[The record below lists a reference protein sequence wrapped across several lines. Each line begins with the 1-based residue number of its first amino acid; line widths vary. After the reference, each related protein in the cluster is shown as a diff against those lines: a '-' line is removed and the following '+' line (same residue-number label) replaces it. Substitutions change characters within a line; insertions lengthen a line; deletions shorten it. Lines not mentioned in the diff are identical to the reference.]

1 MSTRPAPWH
10 ATPELDVAA
19 ALDAGPDGLTSA
31 DAHERLSRFGPN
43 RLPEAAGPS
52 AARLLLDQVRTPLM
66 WALLASGA
74 LALALGE
81 LEDGLVVLAVVIL
94 NALIGFAQEYRAG
107 RAIAALA
114 ELVAEPARVR
124 RDGAWIEIPAEQV
137 VPGDLLE
144 VAQGDRVAA
153 DVRLLDAA
161 ALRAQESALTGE
173 SEPVDKDVA
182 PVAADAPL
190 AERRCLLY
198 AGTVVAAGS
207 GRGVTVATGT
217 ATELGHISNL
227 LEAVKPLE
235 TPLTR
240 ELDRFGRVITGAIAA
255 AAVLLG
261 VVAAVRGFPLADAAL
276 AGVSLAVAAVPEGLP
291 AVVTIALAVG
301 VRRMAGREAIIRH
314 LPAVETLGSTTV
326 VASDKT
332 GTLTQNRMR
341 VEAVWT
347 LSGDDRELRLA
358 GVLCNDAQPGDGRA
372 FGDPTETAL
381 LDAAGLDVQT
391 ARAAHPRLAT
401 LPFDAALKLMATL
414 HPGVLYV
421 KGAPEAVLPRCRD
434 TAGAAA
440 EIDRQTALGRRVLVF
455 AAQDG
460 ATAIDLDG
468 GLRLIGLQAMA
479 DPPRPGVQEA
489 IAACHAA
496 GVHVSMITG
505 DHPRTARAIGTAIG
519 LPGGAGGDRGGAG
532 GARRASSS
540 GRAGVYARV
549 APEHKLRL
557 VQALQARGEVVAVT
571 GDGVNDAPA
580 LRQADIGVAMG
591 RSGTAAAKEAA
602 DMVLADDDFSTLRAA
617 IEEGRRVY
625 DNLVKALAF
634 VLPTSVGQALIIAIA
649 VLAFP
654 ADGGAPVLPV
664 EPVQILWI
672 NLIVAIALA
681 LPLAFEAPEPDLMRR
696 PPRDRSA
703 ALLDRPLLVRTLVVS
718 VTLTAVA
725 LGLFV
730 LARHADLPVAQ
741 AQTTAVTGAVL
752 LQALYLLACRSLTRP
767 NRELG
772 HWSNPSVY
780 AGIATVLGLQA
791 LFVFAPFM
799 QSIFGSAAL
808 GARELAW
815 AAVGSTLVLPVTW
828 IEERWRGRPRSGPP
842 LGNGLSGAR
851 RGAGP
856 VLLWPA
862 GLRAHVDDAWS
873 ADDLRIASASLRR
886 PTASLTASPVGDDSR
901 QDREALSAYAG
912 ERAGRRRGANA
923 ALRYTR
929 DPMADVLTDQQ
940 HRAHDGI
947 GSTHEPRPGLGRSL
961 SSWHGGRS
969 RSRAR
974 ALRARGHTA

>member
-1 MSTRPAPWH
+1 MLDGHGGLSVGCVNTPWH
-10 ATPELDVAA
+10 ATPEGDVVT
-19 ALDAGPDGLTSA
+19 ALETRPEGLTSA
-31 DAHERLSRFGPN
+31 AARERLDRYGLN
-43 RLPEAAGPS
+43 RLPEAEGPS
-52 AARLLLDQVRTPLM
+52 AASLLLDQVRTPLM
-66 WALLASGA
+66 WALLAAGA

-81 LEDGLVVLAVVIL
+81 IEDGVVVLAVVVL
-94 NALIGFAQEYRAG
+94 NALIGFGQEYRAG

-124 RDGAWIEIPAEQV
+124 RDGTWIEIPAEQV
-137 VPGDLLE
+137 VPGDLVE

-153 DVRLLDAA
+153 DLRLLDTA
-161 ALRAQESALTGE
+161 ALRAQEAALTGE
-173 SEPVDKDVA
+173 SEPVDKDVT

-190 AERRCLLY
+190 AERHSLLF

-217 ATELGHISNL
+217 ETELGRISTL
-227 LEAVKPLE
+227 LDAVEPLE

-240 ELDRFGRVITGAIAA
+240 DLARFGRVITAAIAA
-255 AAVLLG
+255 AAVALA
-261 VVAAVRGFPLADAAL
+261 VIAAVRGFPLADAAL
-276 AGVSLAVAAVPEGLP
+276 AGISIAVAAVPEGLP

-301 VRRMAGREAIIRH
+301 VRRMARRRAIVRH

-341 VEAVWT
+341 VEAMWT
-347 LSGDDRELRLA
+347 PAGDEDELRLA
-358 GVLCNDAQPGDGRA
+358 GVLCNDAQGGL
-372 FGDPTETAL
+372 GDPTETAL
-381 LDAAGLDVQT
+381 LDAAGLDVDA
-391 ARAAHPRLAT
+391 ARAAHPRLAA

-434 TAGAAA
+434 ASAAQA
-440 EIDRQTALGRRVLVF
+440 EVDRQTALGRRVLVF
-455 AAQDG
+455 AARDG
-460 ATAIDLDG
+460 ATEIELGD
-468 GLRLIGLQAMA
+468 GLRLLGLQALV
-479 DPPRPGVQEA
+479 DPPRPGVAEA
-489 IAACHAA
+489 IAACRAA
-496 GVHVSMITG
+496 GVRVTMLTG

-519 LPGGAGGDRGGAG
+519 LPEGPAVTGAELDALGEAELGTA
-532 GARRASSS
+532 A
-540 GRAGVYARV
+540 VYARV

-557 VQALQARGEVVAVT
+557 VKALQARGEVVAVT

-591 RSGTAAAKEAA
+591 RGGTAAAKEAA

-634 VLPTSVGQALIIAIA
+634 VLPTSVGQALIVAIA
-649 VLAFP
+649 VLVFP

-664 EPVQILWI
+664 TPVQILWI
-672 NLIVAIALA
+672 NLIVAVALA

-696 PPRDRSA
+696 PPRDRA
-703 ALLDRPLLVRTLVVS
+703 VPLLDRSLLVRTLVVAA
-718 VTLTAVA
+718 TLTAVA
-725 LGLFV
+725 LGLFA
-730 LARHADLPVAQ
+730 LARHEQLSPAR

-780 AGIATVLGLQA
+780 AGIATVLVLQA
-791 LFVFAPFM
+791 LFIYAPVL

-815 AAVGSTLVLPVTW
+815 AAAAATLIMPVTW
-828 IEERWRGRPRSGPP
+828 VEERRRVRGP
-842 LGNGLSGAR
+842 LRHHENGAR
-851 RGAGP
+851 GG
-856 VLLWPA
+856 
-862 GLRAHVDDAWS
+862 VDD
-873 ADDLRIASASLRR
+873 
-886 PTASLTASPVGDDSR
+886 PGGD
-901 QDREALSAYAG
+901 
-912 ERAGRRRGANA
+912 GA
-923 ALRYTR
+923 
-929 DPMADVLTDQQ
+929 
-940 HRAHDGI
+940 
-947 GSTHEPRPGLGRSL
+947 E
-961 SSWHGGRS
+961 HGGGD
-969 RSRAR
+969 RA
-974 ALRARGHTA
+974 AAA